1 MFGPVHDQ
9 GEKYRGSTVDM
20 EGQGIVTF
28 GRLVQG
34 GGAGWG
40 KGFKCKATCGRI
52 FKKHTHVPDL
62 FSALYACSVAA
73 TEG

>member
-1 MFGPVHDQ
+1 MAVARRWPLRGAFNKSKVFGPVHDQ

-34 GGAGWG
+34 EGGGMG
-40 KGFKCKATCGRI
+40 ERI
-52 FKKHTHVPDL
+52 QMQG
-62 FSALYACSVAA
+62 YMW
-73 TEG
+73 

>member
-34 GGAGWG
+34 EGGGD
-40 KGFKCKATCGRI
+40 GR
-52 FKKHTHVPDL
+52 KDSNARLHVVG
-62 FSALYACSVAA
+62 Y
-73 TEG
+73 